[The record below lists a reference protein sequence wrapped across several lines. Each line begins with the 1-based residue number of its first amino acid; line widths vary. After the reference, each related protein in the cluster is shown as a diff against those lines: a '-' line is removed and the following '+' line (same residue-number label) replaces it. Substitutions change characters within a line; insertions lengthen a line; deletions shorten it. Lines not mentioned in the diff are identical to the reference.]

1 MRRHPSGPEAAPAGS
16 VKVGLTVENS
26 SAALSLES
34 PQISQPDTQ
43 PAAYESFRP
52 TPFDRLIV
60 LGQAIMVS
68 GIPTQI
74 FIFVIIWAG
83 AGIQPLNE
91 GRLNLE
97 FFAMVS
103 LIDTALIALLI
114 RMFLAYTGEN
124 SNQVFLGTR
133 PVKGEVWRGLAL
145 VPITFAGVVGIVLA
159 IRTFAPWLHNV
170 ERSPLEDLMRTPL
183 EAGIFLV
190 VVILAGGVREELQ
203 RAFILH
209 RFRHYL
215 GGVKLGLLVFSV
227 MFGLLHYDQG
237 WDVSIAIGLLG
248 LLWGIL
254 YVRRRSAMM
263 GMVNHACFNAAQVMQ
278 VMVARSLGIPV

>member
-1 MRRHPSGPEAAPAGS
+1 VTYGATAG
-16 VKVGLTVENS
+16 
-26 SAALSLES
+26 
-34 PQISQPDTQ
+34 
-43 PAAYESFRP
+43 P
-52 TPFDRLIV
+52 TPLDRLMM
-60 LGQAIMVS
+60 LGQAIFVS
-68 GIPTQI
+68 GIPTQLI
-74 FIFVIIWAG
+74 IFVIVWAG

-103 LIDTALIALLI
+103 LIDTAAIALLI
-114 RMFLAYTGEN
+114 KLFLAYTGET
-124 SNQVFLGTR
+124 SNDVFLGFR
-133 PVKGEVWRGLAL
+133 PVKGEALRGLAL
-145 VPITFAGVVGIVLA
+145 VPVTFAGVIGVVLLL
-159 IRTFAPWLHNV
+159 RTFAPWLHNV

-190 VVILAGGVREELQ
+190 VVVLAGGVREELQ

-215 GGVKLGLLVFSV
+215 GGVKLGLVIFSV

-254 YVRRRSAMM
+254 YIRRRSAVM
-263 GMVNHACFNAAQVMQ
+263 GIVNHACFNAAQVAQ
-278 VMVARSLGIPV
+278 VMLARSMGIPT